1 MNYKNYVNGQWQDAK
16 SGKIFPVENPFN
28 QEIIAHVPDSNKDD
42 IDEAVSAAKIAYTDW
57 RVMSAGERRDLMR
70 ELAIKSR
77 ENAEVLAKTISM
89 EMGKPFS
96 EALDE
101 IDTISDFLEYYGELA
116 RDEIGRIVAPV
127 EKNTMSL
134 VRYESVGVI
143 GCIIP
148 WNYPLALMGWKLAPA
163 LAAGNTV
170 VMKPSEVT
178 PLSILHWC
186 KVIDSILPPGVINV
200 VTGYGQSAG
209 EPIVMNPDVPV
220 ITFTGSVATG
230 KKIANLAAKN
240 LKKVSLELGG
250 KDPMIICDDAD
261 IEIAAQGASWGGFVN
276 AGQVCTSIERVYVF
290 ESVIDQFTEAI
301 IEEAKKIVLGDP
313 MAADT
318 DIGPMASKLQQ
329 EKAIQK
335 VEQAVKDG
343 ARLLTGGNVPK
354 EFGKGYFY
362 QPTVLDKIKPGMD
375 IVTEEA
381 FSPVLP
387 IQKVASMQEAIHQSN
402 NSIYGLGCSIFTND
416 IDRALTAADDIKSGT
431 VCINSP
437 LMENIAAPFGGMK
450 QSGIGREHGKEA
462 LDEFR
467 EATHIFID
475 YKQESKDWWFV
486 KKDEQQS
493 KS

>member
-1 MNYKNYVNGQWQDAK
+1 MDYKNYINGKWVEAK
-16 SGKIFPVENPFN
+16 SGKTFPVENPFN
-28 QEIIAHVPDSNKDD
+28 QEIISHVPDSDNHDVN
-42 IDEAVSAAKIAYTDW
+42 EAVSAANTAYSDW
-57 RVMSAGERRDLMR
+57 HKMSASERRDLMK
-70 ELAIKSR
+70 ELANKSR
-77 ENAEVLAKTISM
+77 ENANELAKTISM
-89 EMGKPFS
+89 EMGKPFP

-101 IDTISDFLEYYGELA
+101 IDTVADFLEYYGELA
-116 RDEIGRIVAPV
+116 RDEVGRIVAPV
-127 EKNTMSL
+127 DRNTMSL
-134 VRYESVGVI
+134 VRYESIGVI

-170 VMKPSEVT
+170 VMKPSEIT

-186 KVIDSILPPGVINV
+186 NVVDSVLPSGVINV
-200 VTGYGQSAG
+200 ITGYGQSAG
-209 EPIVMNPDVPV
+209 EPIVKHPDVPV
-220 ITFTGSVATG
+220 VTFTGSVATG
-230 KKIANLAAKN
+230 KKIAKFAAEN

-290 ESVIDQFTEAI
+290 ENVMDQFTEAI
-301 IEEAKKIVLGDP
+301 IEEAKKVVLGDP
-313 MAADT
+313 MKEDT
-318 DIGPMASKLQQ
+318 HIGPMASKLQQ
-329 EKAIQK
+329 EKAIEK
-335 VEQAVKDG
+335 VNQAIKDG
-343 ARLLTGGNVPK
+343 ARLLAGGSVP
-354 EFGKGYFY
+354 ENLDRGYFY
-362 QPTVLDKIKPGMD
+362 QPTVLDNIEPNME
-375 IVTEEA
+375 IITEEA

-387 IQKVASMQEAIHQSN
+387 IQKVSSIEEAIQWSN
-402 NSIYGLGCSIFTND
+402 DSVYGLGCSIFTND

-467 EATHIFID
+467 EAKHIFID
-475 YKQESKDWWFV
+475 YKQESKDWWF
-486 KKDEQQS
+486 
-493 KS
+493 

>member
-1 MNYKNYVNGQWQDAK
+1 MDYKNYINGKWVEAK
-16 SGKIFPVENPFN
+16 SGKTFPVENPFN
-28 QEIIAHVPDSNKDD
+28 QEIISHVPDSDNHDVN
-42 IDEAVSAAKIAYTDW
+42 EAVSAANTAYSDW
-57 RVMSAGERRDLMR
+57 HKMSASERRDLMK
-70 ELAIKSR
+70 ELANKSR
-77 ENAEVLAKTISM
+77 ENANELAKTISM
-89 EMGKPFS
+89 EMGMPFP

-101 IDTISDFLEYYGELA
+101 IDTVADFLEYYGELA
-116 RDEIGRIVAPV
+116 RDEVGRIVAPV
-127 EKNTMSL
+127 DRNTMSL
-134 VRYESVGVI
+134 VRYESIGVI

-170 VMKPSEVT
+170 VMKPSEIT

-186 KVIDSILPPGVINV
+186 NVVDSILPDGVINV
-200 VTGYGQSAG
+200 ITGFGQSAG
-209 EPIVMNPDVPV
+209 EPIVKHPDVPV
-220 ITFTGSVATG
+220 VTFTGSVATG
-230 KKIANLAAKN
+230 KKIAKFAAEN

-290 ESVIDQFTEAI
+290 ENVMDQFTEAI
-301 IEEAKKIVLGDP
+301 IEEAKKVVLGDP
-313 MAADT
+313 MKEDT
-318 DIGPMASKLQQ
+318 HIGPMASKLQQ
-329 EKAIQK
+329 EKAIEK
-335 VEQAVKDG
+335 VNQAIKDG
-343 ARLLTGGNVPK
+343 ARLLAGGSVP
-354 EFGKGYFY
+354 ENLDRGYFY
-362 QPTVLDKIKPGMD
+362 QPTVLDNIEPNME
-375 IVTEEA
+375 IITEEA

-387 IQKVASMQEAIHQSN
+387 IQKVSSIEEAIQCSN
-402 NSIYGLGCSIFTND
+402 DSVYGLGCSIFTND

-467 EATHIFID
+467 EAKHIFID
-475 YKQESKDWWFV
+475 YKQESKDWWF
-486 KKDEQQS
+486 
-493 KS
+493 

>member
-1 MNYKNYVNGQWQDAK
+1 MNYKNYINGQWVDAK
-16 SGKIFPVENPFN
+16 SGKNFPVENPFN
-28 QEIIAHVPDSNKDD
+28 QEIIAHVPDSDKND
-42 IDEAVSAAKIAYTDW
+42 IDKAVSAAKTAYKDW
-57 RVMSAGERRDLMR
+57 HIMSAGDRRDLMR
-70 ELAIKSR
+70 ELATKSR
-77 ENAEVLAKTISM
+77 ENSKELAKTISM
-89 EMGKPFS
+89 EMGKPLP

-101 IDTISDFLEYYGELA
+101 IETIADFLEYYGELA
-116 RDEIGRIVAPV
+116 RDAVGRIVAPV
-127 EKNTMSL
+127 ERKTMSL
-134 VRYESVGVI
+134 VRYESVGVV

-170 VMKPSEVT
+170 VMKPSEIT
-178 PLSILHWC
+178 PLSILDWC
-186 KVIDSILPPGVINV
+186 RVIDSVLPPGVINV

-209 EPIVMNPDVPV
+209 EPIVMHPDVPV
-220 ITFTGSVATG
+220 VTFTGSVATG
-230 KKIANLAAKN
+230 KKIASLAADN

-301 IEEAKKIVLGDP
+301 IEEAKKVVLGDP
-313 MAADT
+313 MDPNT
-318 DIGPMASKLQQ
+318 DIGPMASKTQQ

-335 VEQAVKDG
+335 VEQAVSDG
-343 ARLLTGGNVPK
+343 ARLLAGGNVPK
-354 EFGKGYFY
+354 DFENGYFY
-362 QPTVLDKIKPGMD
+362 QPTVLDKIKPNME
-375 IVTEEA
+375 IVTEET

-387 IQKVASMQEAIHQSN
+387 IQRVSSIEEAIQQSN
-402 NSIYGLGCSIFTND
+402 DSIYGLGCSIFTND
-416 IDRALTAADDIKSGT
+416 IERALTAADDIKSGT

-467 EATHIFID
+467 EAKHIFID

-486 KKDEQQS
+486 KKDDQ
-493 KS
+493 

>member
-1 MNYKNYVNGQWQDAK
+1 MDYKNYINGKWVEAK
-16 SGKIFPVENPFN
+16 SGKTFPVENPFN
-28 QEIIAHVPDSNKDD
+28 QEIISHVPDSDNHDVN
-42 IDEAVSAAKIAYTDW
+42 EAVSAANTAYSDW
-57 RVMSAGERRDLMR
+57 HKMSASERRDLMK
-70 ELAIKSR
+70 ELANKSR
-77 ENAEVLAKTISM
+77 ENANELAKTISM
-89 EMGKPFS
+89 EMGKPFP

-101 IDTISDFLEYYGELA
+101 IDTVADFLEYYGELA
-116 RDEIGRIVAPV
+116 RDEVGRIVAPV
-127 EKNTMSL
+127 DRNTMSL
-134 VRYESVGVI
+134 VRYESIGVI

-170 VMKPSEVT
+170 VMKPSEIT

-186 KVIDSILPPGVINV
+186 NVVDSVLPDGVINV
-200 VTGYGQSAG
+200 ITGFGQSAG
-209 EPIVMNPDVPV
+209 EPIVKHPDVPV
-220 ITFTGSVATG
+220 VTFTGSVATG
-230 KKIANLAAKN
+230 KKIAKFAAEN

-290 ESVIDQFTEAI
+290 ENVMDQFTEAI
-301 IEEAKKIVLGDP
+301 IEEAKKVVLGDP
-313 MAADT
+313 MKEDT
-318 DIGPMASKLQQ
+318 HIGPMASKLQQ
-329 EKAIQK
+329 KKAIEK
-335 VEQAVKDG
+335 VNQAIKDG
-343 ARLLTGGNVPK
+343 ARLLAGGSVP
-354 EFGKGYFY
+354 ENLDRGYFY
-362 QPTVLDKIKPGMD
+362 QPTVLDNIEPNME
-375 IVTEEA
+375 IITEEA

-387 IQKVASMQEAIHQSN
+387 IQKVSSIEEAIQWSN
-402 NSIYGLGCSIFTND
+402 DSVYGLGCSIFTND

-467 EATHIFID
+467 EAKHIFID
-475 YKQESKDWWFV
+475 YKQESKDWWF
-486 KKDEQQS
+486 
-493 KS
+493 

>member
-1 MNYKNYVNGQWQDAK
+1 MNYKNYINGKWVEAK
-16 SGKIFPVENPFN
+16 SGKTFPVENPYN
-28 QEIIAHVPDSNKDD
+28 QQIISHVPDSDNHDVN
-42 IDEAVSAAKIAYTDW
+42 EAVSAANTAYNDW
-57 RVMSAGERRDLMR
+57 HKMSASERRDLMK
-70 ELAIKSR
+70 ELANKSR
-77 ENAEVLAKTISM
+77 ENANELAKTISM
-89 EMGKPFS
+89 EMGKPFP

-101 IDTISDFLEYYGELA
+101 IDTVADFLEYYGELA
-116 RDEIGRIVAPV
+116 RDEVGRIVAPV
-127 EKNTMSL
+127 DRNTMSL
-134 VRYESVGVI
+134 VRYESIGVI

-170 VMKPSEVT
+170 VMKPSEIT

-186 KVIDSILPPGVINV
+186 NVVESVLPSGVINV
-200 VTGYGQSAG
+200 ITGFGQSAG
-209 EPIVMNPDVPV
+209 EPIVKHPDVPV
-220 ITFTGSVATG
+220 VTFTGSVATG
-230 KKIANLAAKN
+230 KKIAKFAAEN

-290 ESVIDQFTEAI
+290 ENVIDQFTEAI
-301 IEEAKKIVLGDP
+301 IEEAKKVVLGDP
-313 MAADT
+313 MKEDT
-318 DIGPMASKLQQ
+318 HIGPMASKLQQ
-329 EKAIQK
+329 EKAIEK
-335 VEQAVKDG
+335 VNQAIKDG
-343 ARLLTGGNVPK
+343 ARLLAGGSAPENLD
-354 EFGKGYFY
+354 KGYFY
-362 QPTVLDKIKPGMD
+362 QPTVLDNIEPNME
-375 IVTEEA
+375 IITEEA

-387 IQKVASMQEAIHQSN
+387 IQKVSSIEEAIQWSN
-402 NSIYGLGCSIFTND
+402 DSVYGLGCSIFTND

-467 EATHIFID
+467 EAKHIFID
-475 YKQESKDWWFV
+475 YKQESKDWWF
-486 KKDEQQS
+486 
-493 KS
+493 

>member
-1 MNYKNYVNGQWQDAK
+1 MNYKNYINGQWVDAK
-16 SGKIFPVENPFN
+16 SGKNFPVENPFN
-28 QEIIAHVPDSNKDD
+28 QEIIAYVPDSDKND
-42 IDEAVSAAKIAYTDW
+42 IDKAVSAAKTAYKDW
-57 RVMSAGERRDLMR
+57 HIMSAGDRRDLMR
-70 ELAIKSR
+70 ELATKSR
-77 ENAEVLAKTISM
+77 ESSKELAKTISM
-89 EMGKPFS
+89 EMGKPLP

-101 IDTISDFLEYYGELA
+101 IDTIADFLEYYGELS

-127 EKNTMSL
+127 ETKTMSL
-134 VRYESVGVI
+134 VRYESVGVV

-170 VMKPSEVT
+170 VMKPSEIT

-186 KVIDSILPPGVINV
+186 RIIDSVLPPGVINV

-209 EPIVMNPDVPV
+209 EPIVRHPDVPV
-220 ITFTGSVATG
+220 VTFTGSVATG
-230 KKIANLAAKN
+230 KKIASLAADN

-301 IEEAKKIVLGDP
+301 IEEAKKVVLGNPMDP
-313 MAADT
+313 NT
-318 DIGPMASKLQQ
+318 DIGPMASKAQQ

-335 VEQAVKDG
+335 VEQAVSDG
-343 ARLLTGGNVPK
+343 ARLLAGGNVPK
-354 EFGKGYFY
+354 DFENGYFY
-362 QPTVLDKIKPGMD
+362 QPTVLDKIKPNME
-375 IVTEEA
+375 IVTEET

-387 IQKVASMQEAIHQSN
+387 IQKVSSIEEAIQQSN
-402 NSIYGLGCSIFTND
+402 DSIYGLGCSIFTND

-467 EATHIFID
+467 EAKHIFID

-486 KKDEQQS
+486 KKDD
-493 KS
+493 

>member
-1 MNYKNYVNGQWQDAK
+1 MDYKNYINGKWVEAK
-16 SGKIFPVENPFN
+16 SGKTFPVENPYN
-28 QEIIAHVPDSNKDD
+28 QQIISHVPDSDNHDVN
-42 IDEAVSAAKIAYTDW
+42 EAVSAANTAYSDW
-57 RVMSAGERRDLMR
+57 HKMSASERRDLMK
-70 ELAIKSR
+70 ELANKSR
-77 ENAEVLAKTISM
+77 ENANELAKTISM
-89 EMGKPFS
+89 EMGKPFP

-101 IDTISDFLEYYGELA
+101 NDTVADFLDYYGELA
-116 RDEIGRIVAPV
+116 RDEVGRIVAPV
-127 EKNTMSL
+127 DRNTMSL
-134 VRYESVGVI
+134 VRYESIGVI

-170 VMKPSEVT
+170 VMKPSEIT

-186 KVIDSILPPGVINV
+186 NVVESVLPDGVINV
-200 VTGYGQSAG
+200 ITGFGQSAG
-209 EPIVMNPDVPV
+209 EPIVKHPDVPV
-220 ITFTGSVATG
+220 VTFTGSVATG
-230 KKIANLAAKN
+230 KKIAKFAAEN

-290 ESVIDQFTEAI
+290 ENVMDQFTEAI
-301 IEEAKKIVLGDP
+301 IEEAKKVVLGDP
-313 MAADT
+313 MKEDT
-318 DIGPMASKLQQ
+318 HIGPMASKLQQ
-329 EKAIQK
+329 EKAIEK
-335 VEQAVKDG
+335 VNQAIKDG
-343 ARLLTGGNVPK
+343 ARLLAGGSVP
-354 EFGKGYFY
+354 ENLDRGYFY
-362 QPTVLDKIKPGMD
+362 QPTVLDNIEPNME
-375 IVTEEA
+375 IITEEA

-387 IQKVASMQEAIHQSN
+387 IQKVSSIEEAIQWSN
-402 NSIYGLGCSIFTND
+402 DSVYGLGCSIFTND

-467 EATHIFID
+467 EAKHIFID
-475 YKQESKDWWFV
+475 YKQESKDWWF
-486 KKDEQQS
+486 
-493 KS
+493 

>member
-1 MNYKNYVNGQWQDAK
+1 MNYKNYINGQWVDAK
-16 SGKIFPVENPFN
+16 SGKNFPVENPFN
-28 QEIIAHVPDSNKDD
+28 QEIITHVPDSDKND
-42 IDEAVSAAKIAYTDW
+42 IDKAVSAAKTAYKDW
-57 RVMSAGERRDLMR
+57 HIMSAGDRRDLMR
-70 ELAIKSR
+70 ELATKSR
-77 ENAEVLAKTISM
+77 ESSKELAKTISM
-89 EMGKPFS
+89 EMGKPLP

-101 IDTISDFLEYYGELA
+101 IDTIADFLEYYGELS
-116 RDEIGRIVAPV
+116 RDEVGRIVAPV
-127 EKNTMSL
+127 EMKTMSL
-134 VRYESVGVI
+134 VRYESVGVV

-170 VMKPSEVT
+170 VMKPSEIT

-186 KVIDSILPPGVINV
+186 RIIDSVLPPGVINV

-209 EPIVMNPDVPV
+209 EPIVRHPDVPV
-220 ITFTGSVATG
+220 VTFTGSVVTG
-230 KKIANLAAKN
+230 KKIASLAADN

-301 IEEAKKIVLGDP
+301 IEEAKKVVLGNPMDP
-313 MAADT
+313 NT
-318 DIGPMASKLQQ
+318 DIGPMASKAQQ

-335 VEQAVKDG
+335 VEQAVSDG
-343 ARLLTGGNVPK
+343 ARLLAGGNVPK
-354 EFGKGYFY
+354 DFENGYFY
-362 QPTVLDKIKPGMD
+362 QPTVLDKIKPNME
-375 IVTEEA
+375 IVTEET

-387 IQKVASMQEAIHQSN
+387 IQKVSSIEEAIQQSN
-402 NSIYGLGCSIFTND
+402 DSIYGLGCSIFTND

-467 EATHIFID
+467 EAKHIFID

-486 KKDEQQS
+486 KKDD
-493 KS
+493 

>member
-1 MNYKNYVNGQWQDAK
+1 MNYKNYINGQWVDAK
-16 SGKIFPVENPFN
+16 SGKNFPVENPFN
-28 QEIIAHVPDSNKDD
+28 QEIIAHVPDSDKND
-42 IDEAVSAAKIAYTDW
+42 IDKAVSAAKTAYKDW
-57 RVMSAGERRDLMR
+57 HIMSAGDRRDLMR
-70 ELAIKSR
+70 EVATKSR
-77 ENAEVLAKTISM
+77 ENSKELAKTISM
-89 EMGKPFS
+89 EMGKPLP

-101 IDTISDFLEYYGELA
+101 IDTIADFLEYYGELA
-116 RDEIGRIVAPV
+116 RDAVGRIVAPV
-127 EKNTMSL
+127 ERKTMSL
-134 VRYESVGVI
+134 VRYESVGVV

-170 VMKPSEVT
+170 VMKPSEIT

-186 KVIDSILPPGVINV
+186 SIIDSVLPPGVINV

-209 EPIVMNPDVPV
+209 EPIVMHPDVPV
-220 ITFTGSVATG
+220 VTFTGSVATG
-230 KKIANLAAKN
+230 KKIASLAADN

-301 IEEAKKIVLGDP
+301 IEEAKKVVLGNPMDP
-313 MAADT
+313 NT
-318 DIGPMASKLQQ
+318 DIGPMASKAQQ

-335 VEQAVKDG
+335 VEQAVSDG
-343 ARLLTGGNVPK
+343 ARLLAGGNVPK
-354 EFGKGYFY
+354 DFENGYFY
-362 QPTVLDKIKPGMD
+362 QPTVLDKIKPNME
-375 IVTEEA
+375 IVTEET

-387 IQKVASMQEAIHQSN
+387 IQRVSSIEEAIQQSN
-402 NSIYGLGCSIFTND
+402 DSIYGLGCSIFTND
-416 IDRALTAADDIKSGT
+416 IERALTAADDIKSGT

-467 EATHIFID
+467 EAKHIFID

-486 KKDEQQS
+486 KKDDQ
-493 KS
+493 

>member
-1 MNYKNYVNGQWQDAK
+1 MDYKNYINGKWVEAK
-16 SGKIFPVENPFN
+16 SGKTFPVENPFN
-28 QEIIAHVPDSNKDD
+28 QEIISHVPDSDNHDVN
-42 IDEAVSAAKIAYTDW
+42 EAVSAANTAYSDW
-57 RVMSAGERRDLMR
+57 HKMSASERRDLMK
-70 ELAIKSR
+70 ELANKSR
-77 ENAEVLAKTISM
+77 ENANELAKTISM
-89 EMGKPFS
+89 EMGKPFP

-101 IDTISDFLEYYGELA
+101 IDTVADFLEYYGELA
-116 RDEIGRIVAPV
+116 RDEVGRIVAPV
-127 EKNTMSL
+127 ERNTMSL
-134 VRYESVGVI
+134 VRYESIGVI

-170 VMKPSEVT
+170 VMKPSEIT

-186 KVIDSILPPGVINV
+186 NVVDSVLPDGVINV
-200 VTGYGQSAG
+200 ITGFGQSAG
-209 EPIVMNPDVPV
+209 EPIVKHPDVPV
-220 ITFTGSVATG
+220 VTFTGSVATG
-230 KKIANLAAKN
+230 KKIAKFAAEN

-290 ESVIDQFTEAI
+290 ENVMDQFTEAI
-301 IEEAKKIVLGDP
+301 IEEAKKVVLGDP
-313 MAADT
+313 MKEDT
-318 DIGPMASKLQQ
+318 HIGPMASKLQQ
-329 EKAIQK
+329 KKAIEK
-335 VEQAVKDG
+335 VNQAIKDG
-343 ARLLTGGNVPK
+343 ARLLAGGSVP
-354 EFGKGYFY
+354 ENLDRGYFY
-362 QPTVLDKIKPGMD
+362 QPTVLDNIEPNME
-375 IVTEEA
+375 IITEEA

-387 IQKVASMQEAIHQSN
+387 IQKVSSIEEAIQCSN
-402 NSIYGLGCSIFTND
+402 DSVYGLGCSIFTND

-467 EATHIFID
+467 EAKHIFID
-475 YKQESKDWWFV
+475 YKQESKDWWF
-486 KKDEQQS
+486 
-493 KS
+493 

>member
-1 MNYKNYVNGQWQDAK
+1 MNYKNYINGQWVDAK
-16 SGKIFPVENPFN
+16 SGKNFPVENPFN
-28 QEIIAHVPDSNKDD
+28 QEIITRVPDSDKND
-42 IDEAVSAAKIAYTDW
+42 IDKAVSAAKKAYKDW
-57 RVMSAGERRDLMR
+57 HIMSAGDRRDLMR
-70 ELAIKSR
+70 ELATKSR
-77 ENAEVLAKTISM
+77 ENSKELAKTISM
-89 EMGKPFS
+89 EMGKPLP

-101 IDTISDFLEYYGELA
+101 IDTIADFLEYYGELS
-116 RDEIGRIVAPV
+116 RDEVGRIVAPV
-127 EKNTMSL
+127 ETKTMSL
-134 VRYESVGVI
+134 VRYESVGVV

-170 VMKPSEVT
+170 VMKPSEIT

-186 KVIDSILPPGVINV
+186 RIIDSVLPPGVINV

-209 EPIVMNPDVPV
+209 EPIVRHPDVPV
-220 ITFTGSVATG
+220 VTFTGSVVTG
-230 KKIANLAAKN
+230 KKIASLAADN

-301 IEEAKKIVLGDP
+301 IEEAKKVVLGNPMDP
-313 MAADT
+313 NT
-318 DIGPMASKLQQ
+318 DIGPMASKAQQ

-335 VEQAVKDG
+335 VEQAVSDG
-343 ARLLTGGNVPK
+343 ARLLAGGNVPK
-354 EFGKGYFY
+354 DFENGYFY
-362 QPTVLDKIKPGMD
+362 QPTVLDKIKPNME
-375 IVTEEA
+375 IVTEET

-387 IQKVASMQEAIHQSN
+387 IQKVSSIEEAIQQSN
-402 NSIYGLGCSIFTND
+402 DSIYGLGCSIFTND

-467 EATHIFID
+467 EAKHIFID

-486 KKDEQQS
+486 KKDD
-493 KS
+493 

>member
-1 MNYKNYVNGQWQDAK
+1 MNYKNYINGVWQNAK
-16 SGKIFPVENPFN
+16 SGKTFSVENPFN
-28 QEIIAHVPDSNKDD
+28 QEIISDVPDSNRDD
-42 IDEAVSAAKIAYTDW
+42 IDMAVSSAKNAYEDW
-57 RVMSAGERRDLMR
+57 RIMSAGDRRDLMK
-70 ELAIKSR
+70 EVANKSR
-77 ENAEVLAKTISM
+77 ENAKDLAKTISM
-89 EMGKPFS
+89 EMGKPFA

-101 IDTISDFLEYYGELA
+101 IDTVADFLEYYGELA
-116 RDEIGRIVAPV
+116 RDEVGRIVAPV
-127 EKNTMSL
+127 DAKTMSL
-134 VRYESVGVI
+134 VRYESTGVI

-163 LAAGNTV
+163 IAAGNTV
-170 VMKPSEVT
+170 VIKPSEIT
-178 PLSILHWC
+178 PLSVLHWC
-186 KVIDSILPPGVINV
+186 SVIDSILPHGVINV

-209 EPIVMNPDVPV
+209 EPLVTHPDVPV

-230 KKIANLAAKN
+230 KKIARLAADN

-290 ESVIDQFTEAI
+290 DSIVDQFTEAI
-301 IEEAKKIVLGDP
+301 IEEAKKVVLGDP
-313 MAADT
+313 FSDDT

-335 VEQAVKDG
+335 VNQAVKDG
-343 ARLLTGGNVPK
+343 ARLLTGGDIPK
-354 EFGKGYFY
+354 GFEKGYFY
-362 QPTVLDKIKPGMD
+362 QPTVLDNIKPDME

-387 IQKVASMQEAIHQSN
+387 IQKVSSIEEAIKHSN
-402 NSIYGLGCSIFTND
+402 DSIYGLGCSIFTKD
-416 IDRALTAADDIKSGT
+416 IDRALTTADDIKSGT

-467 EATHIFID
+467 EAKHIFID
-475 YKQESKDWWFV
+475 YKQESKDWWF
-486 KKDEQQS
+486 
-493 KS
+493 

>member
-1 MNYKNYVNGQWQDAK
+1 MDYKNYINGKWVEAK
-16 SGKIFPVENPFN
+16 SGKTFPVENPFN
-28 QEIIAHVPDSNKDD
+28 QEIISHVPDSDNHDVN
-42 IDEAVSAAKIAYTDW
+42 EAVSAANTAYSDW
-57 RVMSAGERRDLMR
+57 HKMSASERRDLMK
-70 ELAIKSR
+70 ELANKSR
-77 ENAEVLAKTISM
+77 ENANELAKTISM
-89 EMGKPFS
+89 EMGKPFP

-101 IDTISDFLEYYGELA
+101 IDTVADFLEYYGELA
-116 RDEIGRIVAPV
+116 RDEVGRIVAPV
-127 EKNTMSL
+127 DRNTMSL
-134 VRYESVGVI
+134 VRYESIGVI

-170 VMKPSEVT
+170 VMKPSEIT

-186 KVIDSILPPGVINV
+186 NVVDSVLPDGVINV
-200 VTGYGQSAG
+200 ITGFGQSAG
-209 EPIVMNPDVPV
+209 EPIVNHPDVPV
-220 ITFTGSVATG
+220 VTFTGSVATG
-230 KKIANLAAKN
+230 KNIAKFAAEN

-290 ESVIDQFTEAI
+290 ENVMDQFTEAI
-301 IEEAKKIVLGDP
+301 IEEAKKVVLGDP
-313 MAADT
+313 MKEDT
-318 DIGPMASKLQQ
+318 HIGPMASKLQQ
-329 EKAIQK
+329 EKAIEK
-335 VEQAVKDG
+335 VNQAIKDG
-343 ARLLTGGNVPK
+343 ARLLAGGSVP
-354 EFGKGYFY
+354 ENLDRGYFY
-362 QPTVLDKIKPGMD
+362 QPTVLDNIEPNME
-375 IVTEEA
+375 IITEEA

-387 IQKVASMQEAIHQSN
+387 IQKVSSIEEAIQWSN
-402 NSIYGLGCSIFTND
+402 DSVYGLGCSIFTND

-467 EATHIFID
+467 EAKHIFID
-475 YKQESKDWWFV
+475 YKQESKDWWF
-486 KKDEQQS
+486 
-493 KS
+493 

>member
-1 MNYKNYVNGQWQDAK
+1 MNYKNYINGQWADAK
-16 SGKIFPVENPFN
+16 SGKNFPVENPFN
-28 QEIIAHVPDSNKDD
+28 QEIIAHVPDSDKND
-42 IDEAVSAAKIAYTDW
+42 IDKAVSAAKTAYKDW
-57 RVMSAGERRDLMR
+57 HIMSAGDRRDLMR
-70 ELAIKSR
+70 ELATKSR
-77 ENAEVLAKTISM
+77 ENSKELAKTISM
-89 EMGKPFS
+89 EMGKPLP

-101 IDTISDFLEYYGELA
+101 IDTIADFLEYYGELS
-116 RDEIGRIVAPV
+116 RDEVGRIVAPV
-127 EKNTMSL
+127 ETKTMSL
-134 VRYESVGVI
+134 VRYESIGVV

-170 VMKPSEVT
+170 GMKPSEIT

-186 KVIDSILPPGVINV
+186 RIIDSVLPPGVINV

-209 EPIVMNPDVPV
+209 EPIVRHPDVPV
-220 ITFTGSVATG
+220 VTFTGSVATG
-230 KKIANLAAKN
+230 KKIASLAADN

-301 IEEAKKIVLGDP
+301 IEEAKKVVLGNPMDP
-313 MAADT
+313 NT
-318 DIGPMASKLQQ
+318 DIGPMASKAQQ

-335 VEQAVKDG
+335 VEQAVSDG
-343 ARLLTGGNVPK
+343 ARLLAGGNVPK
-354 EFGKGYFY
+354 DFENGYFY
-362 QPTVLDKIKPGMD
+362 QPTVLDKIKPNME
-375 IVTEEA
+375 IVTEET

-387 IQKVASMQEAIHQSN
+387 IQKVSSIEEAIQQSN
-402 NSIYGLGCSIFTND
+402 DSIYGLGCSIFTND

-467 EATHIFID
+467 EAKHIFID

-486 KKDEQQS
+486 KKDD
-493 KS
+493 

>member
-1 MNYKNYVNGQWQDAK
+1 MNYKNYINGQWVDAK
-16 SGKIFPVENPFN
+16 SGKNFPVENPFN
-28 QEIIAHVPDSNKDD
+28 QEIIAHVPDSDKND
-42 IDEAVSAAKIAYTDW
+42 IDKAVSAAKTAYKDW
-57 RVMSAGERRDLMR
+57 HIMSAGDRRDLMR
-70 ELAIKSR
+70 ELATKSR
-77 ENAEVLAKTISM
+77 ENSKELAKTISM
-89 EMGKPFS
+89 EMGKPLP

-101 IDTISDFLEYYGELA
+101 IDTIADFLEYYGELA
-116 RDEIGRIVAPV
+116 RDGVGRIVAPV
-127 EKNTMSL
+127 ERKTMSL
-134 VRYESVGVI
+134 VRYESVGVV

-170 VMKPSEVT
+170 VMKPSEIT

-186 KVIDSILPPGVINV
+186 RIIDSVLPPGVINV
-200 VTGYGQSAG
+200 VTGYGKSTG
-209 EPIVMNPDVPV
+209 EPIVMHPDVPV
-220 ITFTGSVATG
+220 VTFTGSVATG
-230 KKIANLAAKN
+230 KKIASLAADN

-301 IEEAKKIVLGDP
+301 IEEAKKVVLGNPMDP
-313 MAADT
+313 NT
-318 DIGPMASKLQQ
+318 DIGPMASKAQQ

-335 VEQAVKDG
+335 VEQAVSDG
-343 ARLLTGGNVPK
+343 ARLLAGGNIPK
-354 EFGKGYFY
+354 DFENGYFY
-362 QPTVLDKIKPGMD
+362 QPTVLDKIKPNME
-375 IVTEEA
+375 IVTEET

-387 IQKVASMQEAIHQSN
+387 IQRVSSIEEAIQQSN
-402 NSIYGLGCSIFTND
+402 DSIYGLGCSIFTND
-416 IDRALTAADDIKSGT
+416 IERALTAADDIKSGT

-467 EATHIFID
+467 EAKHIFID

-486 KKDEQQS
+486 KKDD
-493 KS
+493 

>member
-1 MNYKNYVNGQWQDAK
+1 MNYKNYINGQWVDAK
-16 SGKIFPVENPFN
+16 SGKNFPVENPFN
-28 QEIIAHVPDSNKDD
+28 QEIIAHVPDSDKND
-42 IDEAVSAAKIAYTDW
+42 IDKAVSAAKTAYKDW
-57 RVMSAGERRDLMR
+57 HIMSAGDRRDLMR
-70 ELAIKSR
+70 ELATKSR
-77 ENAEVLAKTISM
+77 ENSKELAKTISM
-89 EMGKPFS
+89 EMGKPLP

-101 IDTISDFLEYYGELA
+101 IDTIADFLEYYGELS
-116 RDEIGRIVAPV
+116 RDEVGRIVAPV
-127 EKNTMSL
+127 ETKTMSL
-134 VRYESVGVI
+134 VRYESVGVV

-170 VMKPSEVT
+170 VMKPSEIT

-186 KVIDSILPPGVINV
+186 RIIDSVLPPGVINV

-209 EPIVMNPDVPV
+209 EPIVRHPDVPV
-220 ITFTGSVATG
+220 VTFTGSVVTG
-230 KKIANLAAKN
+230 KKIASLAADN

-276 AGQVCTSIERVYVF
+276 AGQVCTGIERVYVF

-301 IEEAKKIVLGDP
+301 IEEAKKVVLGNPMDP
-313 MAADT
+313 NT
-318 DIGPMASKLQQ
+318 DIGPMASKAQQ

-335 VEQAVKDG
+335 VEQAVSDG
-343 ARLLTGGNVPK
+343 ARLLAGGNVPK
-354 EFGKGYFY
+354 DFENGYFY
-362 QPTVLDKIKPGMD
+362 QPTVLDKIKPNME
-375 IVTEEA
+375 IVTEET

-387 IQKVASMQEAIHQSN
+387 IQKVSSIEEAIQQSN
-402 NSIYGLGCSIFTND
+402 DSIYGLGCSIFTND

-467 EATHIFID
+467 EAKHIFID

-486 KKDEQQS
+486 KKDD
-493 KS
+493 

>member
-1 MNYKNYVNGQWQDAK
+1 MNYKNYINGQWVDAK

-28 QEIIAHVPDSNKDD
+28 QEIIAHVPDSDIND
-42 IDEAVSAAKIAYTDW
+42 IDKAVAAAKTAYKDW
-57 RVMSAGERRDLMR
+57 HIMSAGDRRDLMR
-70 ELAIKSR
+70 EVATKSR
-77 ENAEVLAKTISM
+77 ENSKELAKTISM
-89 EMGKPFS
+89 EMGKPLP

-101 IDTISDFLEYYGELA
+101 IETIADFLEYYGELA
-116 RDEIGRIVAPV
+116 RDGVGRIVAPV
-127 EKNTMSL
+127 ERKTMSL
-134 VRYESVGVI
+134 VRYESVGVV

-170 VMKPSEVT
+170 VMKPSEIT

-186 KVIDSILPPGVINV
+186 RVIDSVLPPGVINV

-209 EPIVMNPDVPV
+209 EPIVMHPDVPV
-220 ITFTGSVATG
+220 VTFTGSVATG
-230 KKIANLAAKN
+230 KKIASLAADN

-301 IEEAKKIVLGDP
+301 IEEAKKVVLGNPMDP
-313 MAADT
+313 NT
-318 DIGPMASKLQQ
+318 DIGPMASKAQQ

-335 VEQAVKDG
+335 VEQAVSDG
-343 ARLLTGGNVPK
+343 ARLLAGGNVPK
-354 EFGKGYFY
+354 DFENGYFY
-362 QPTVLDKIKPGMD
+362 QPTVLDKIKPNME
-375 IVTEEA
+375 IVTEET

-387 IQKVASMQEAIHQSN
+387 IQRVSSIEEAIQQSN
-402 NSIYGLGCSIFTND
+402 DSIYGLGCSIFTND
-416 IDRALTAADDIKSGT
+416 IERALTAADDIKSGT

-467 EATHIFID
+467 EAKHIFID

-486 KKDEQQS
+486 KKDDQ
-493 KS
+493 

>member
-1 MNYKNYVNGQWQDAK
+1 MDYKNYINGKWVEAK
-16 SGKIFPVENPFN
+16 SGKTFPVENPFN
-28 QEIIAHVPDSNKDD
+28 QQIISHVPDSDNHDVN
-42 IDEAVSAAKIAYTDW
+42 EAVFAANTAYNDW
-57 RVMSAGERRDLMR
+57 HKMSASERRDLMK
-70 ELAIKSR
+70 ELANKSR
-77 ENAEVLAKTISM
+77 ENANELAKTISM
-89 EMGKPFS
+89 EMGKPFP

-101 IDTISDFLEYYGELA
+101 IDTVADFLEYYGELA
-116 RDEIGRIVAPV
+116 RDEVGRIVAPV
-127 EKNTMSL
+127 DRNTMSL
-134 VRYESVGVI
+134 VRYESIGVI

-170 VMKPSEVT
+170 VMKPSEIT

-186 KVIDSILPPGVINV
+186 NVVDSVLPDGVINV
-200 VTGYGQSAG
+200 ITGFGQSAG
-209 EPIVMNPDVPV
+209 EPIVNHPDVPV
-220 ITFTGSVATG
+220 VTFTGSVATG
-230 KKIANLAAKN
+230 KKIAKFAAEN

-290 ESVIDQFTEAI
+290 ENVMDQFTEAI
-301 IEEAKKIVLGDP
+301 IEEAKKVVLGDP
-313 MAADT
+313 MKEDT
-318 DIGPMASKLQQ
+318 HIGPMASKLQQ
-329 EKAIQK
+329 EKAIEK
-335 VEQAVKDG
+335 VNQAIKDG
-343 ARLLTGGNVPK
+343 ARLLAGGSVP
-354 EFGKGYFY
+354 ENLDRGYFY
-362 QPTVLDKIKPGMD
+362 QPTVLDNIEPNME
-375 IVTEEA
+375 IITEEA

-387 IQKVASMQEAIHQSN
+387 IQKVSSIEEAIQWSN
-402 NSIYGLGCSIFTND
+402 DSVYGLGCSIFTND

-467 EATHIFID
+467 EAKHIFID
-475 YKQESKDWWFV
+475 YKQESKDWWF
-486 KKDEQQS
+486 
-493 KS
+493 

>member
-1 MNYKNYVNGQWQDAK
+1 MNYKNYINGQWVDAK
-16 SGKIFPVENPFN
+16 SGKNFPVENPFN
-28 QEIIAHVPDSNKDD
+28 QEIIAHVPDSDKND
-42 IDEAVSAAKIAYTDW
+42 IDKAVSAAKTAYNDW
-57 RVMSAGERRDLMR
+57 HIMSAGDRRDLMR
-70 ELAIKSR
+70 ELATKSK
-77 ENAEVLAKTISM
+77 ENSKELAKTISM
-89 EMGKPFS
+89 EMGKPLL

-101 IDTISDFLEYYGELA
+101 IDTIADFLEYYGELA
-116 RDEIGRIVAPV
+116 RDEVGRIVAPV
-127 EKNTMSL
+127 EMKTMSL
-134 VRYESVGVI
+134 VRYESVGVV

-170 VMKPSEVT
+170 VMKPSEIT

-186 KVIDSILPPGVINV
+186 RVIDSILPPGVINV
-200 VTGYGQSAG
+200 VAGYGQSAG
-209 EPIVMNPDVPV
+209 EPIVRHPDVPV
-220 ITFTGSVATG
+220 VTFTGSVATG
-230 KKIANLAAKN
+230 KKIASLAADN

-301 IEEAKKIVLGDP
+301 IEEAKKVVLGNPMDP
-313 MAADT
+313 NT
-318 DIGPMASKLQQ
+318 DIGPMASKAQQ

-335 VEQAVKDG
+335 VDQAVSDG
-343 ARLLTGGNVPK
+343 ARLLAGGNVPK
-354 EFGKGYFY
+354 NFENGYFY
-362 QPTVLDKIKPGMD
+362 RPTVLDNIKPNME
-375 IVTEEA
+375 IVTKET

-387 IQKVASMQEAIHQSN
+387 IQKVSSIEEAIKWSN
-402 NSIYGLGCSIFTND
+402 DSIYGLGCSIFTND

-467 EATHIFID
+467 EAKHIFID

-486 KKDEQQS
+486 KKDD
-493 KS
+493 

>member
-1 MNYKNYVNGQWQDAK
+1 M
-16 SGKIFPVENPFN
+16 
-28 QEIIAHVPDSNKDD
+28 
-42 IDEAVSAAKIAYTDW
+42 
-57 RVMSAGERRDLMR
+57 M
-70 ELAIKSR
+70 
-77 ENAEVLAKTISM
+77 
-89 EMGKPFS
+89 
-96 EALDE
+96 E

-250 KDPMIICDDAD
+250 KDPMIVLKDAD
-261 IEIAAQGASWGGFVN
+261 INRAVECAAFGGLSN
-276 AGQVCTSIERVYVF
+276 AGQTCISTEEIFVESQICDKFIDAMSQKIKSI
-290 ESVIDQFTEAI
+290 SSGNSKSDD
-301 IEEAKKIVLGDP
+301 L
-313 MAADT
+313 
-318 DIGPMASKLQQ
+318 GPMIVPETM
-329 EKAIQK
+329 EKVKQHIDETKQICLIVEGGAID
-335 VEQAVKDG
+335 KDKYV
-343 ARLLTGGNVPK
+343 APTLIVDPPK
-354 EFGKGYFY
+354 DLR
-362 QPTVLDKIKPGMD
+362 V
-375 IVTEEA
+375 V
-381 FSPVLP
+381 S
-387 IQKVASMQEAIHQSN
+387 HR
-402 NSIYGLGCSIFTND
+402 FT
-416 IDRALTAADDIKSGT
+416 A
-431 VCINSP
+431 
-437 LMENIAAPFGGMK
+437 
-450 QSGIGREHGKEA
+450 
-462 LDEFR
+462 
-467 EATHIFID
+467 
-475 YKQESKDWWFV
+475 
-486 KKDEQQS
+486 
-493 KS
+493 

>member
-1 MNYKNYVNGQWQDAK
+1 MNYKNYINGQWADAK
-16 SGKIFPVENPFN
+16 SGKNFPVENPFN
-28 QEIIAHVPDSNKDD
+28 QEIIAYVPDSDKND
-42 IDEAVSAAKIAYTDW
+42 IDKAVSAAKTAYKDW
-57 RVMSAGERRDLMR
+57 HIMSAGDRRDLMR
-70 ELAIKSR
+70 ELATKSR
-77 ENAEVLAKTISM
+77 ENSKELAKTISM
-89 EMGKPFS
+89 EMGKPLP

-101 IDTISDFLEYYGELA
+101 IDTIADFLEYYGELS
-116 RDEIGRIVAPV
+116 RDEVGRIVAPV
-127 EKNTMSL
+127 EMKTMSL
-134 VRYESVGVI
+134 VRYESVGVV

-170 VMKPSEVT
+170 VMKPSEIT

-186 KVIDSILPPGVINV
+186 RIIDSVLPPGVINV

-209 EPIVMNPDVPV
+209 EPIVRHPDVPV
-220 ITFTGSVATG
+220 VTFTGSVATG
-230 KKIANLAAKN
+230 KKIASLAADN

-301 IEEAKKIVLGDP
+301 IEEAKKVVLGNPMDP
-313 MAADT
+313 NT
-318 DIGPMASKLQQ
+318 DIGPMASKAQQ

-335 VEQAVKDG
+335 VEQAVSDG
-343 ARLLTGGNVPK
+343 ARLLAGGNVPK
-354 EFGKGYFY
+354 DFENGYFY
-362 QPTVLDKIKPGMD
+362 QPTVLDKIKPNME
-375 IVTEEA
+375 IVTEET

-387 IQKVASMQEAIHQSN
+387 IQKVSSIEEAIQQSN
-402 NSIYGLGCSIFTND
+402 DSIYGLGCSIFTND

-467 EATHIFID
+467 EAKHIFID

-486 KKDEQQS
+486 KKDD
-493 KS
+493 

>member
-1 MNYKNYVNGQWQDAK
+1 MNYKNYINGNWHDAK
-16 SGKIFPVENPFN
+16 SGKKFPVENPFS
-28 QEIIAHVPDSNKDD
+28 QEIIAEVPDSNIDD
-42 IDEAVSAAKIAYTDW
+42 INMAVSYAKTAYLDW
-57 RVMSAGERRDLMR
+57 HLMTAGERSNLMR
-70 ELAIKSR
+70 ELANKSR
-77 ENAEVLAKTISM
+77 ENAKDLAKTISM

-101 IDTISDFLEYYGELA
+101 IDTIADFLEYYGELA
-116 RDEIGRIVAPV
+116 RDEVGRIVAPV
-127 EKNTMSL
+127 DSKTMSL
-134 VRYESVGVI
+134 VRYESTGVI

-170 VMKPSEVT
+170 VIKPSEVT
-178 PLSILHWC
+178 PLSVLHWC
-186 KVIDSILPPGVINV
+186 SLIQSILPAGVINV

-209 EPIVMNPDVPV
+209 EPLVTHLDVPV

-230 KKIANLAAKN
+230 KKIARLAADN

-290 ESVIDQFTEAI
+290 ENVIDQFTEAI
-301 IEEAKKIVLGDP
+301 IEEANKVVLGDP
-313 MAADT
+313 FAKDT
-318 DIGPMASKLQQ
+318 NIGPMVSKAQQ
-329 EKAIQK
+329 ENTIQK

-343 ARLLTGGNVPK
+343 ARLLTGGSIPK
-354 EFGKGYFY
+354 NLGNGYFY
-362 QPTVLDKIKPGMD
+362 KPTVLDNIKPNME

-381 FSPVLP
+381 FSPILP
-387 IQKVASMQEAIHQSN
+387 IQKVSSIQDAIKQSN
-402 NSIYGLGCSIFTND
+402 DSIYGLGCSIFTKD

-431 VCINSP
+431 ICINSP

-467 EATHIFID
+467 EAKHIFID
-475 YKQESKDWWFV
+475 YKQEAKDWWF
-486 KKDEQQS
+486 
-493 KS
+493 

>member
-1 MNYKNYVNGQWQDAK
+1 MDYKNYINGKWVEAK
-16 SGKIFPVENPFN
+16 SGKTFPVENPYN
-28 QEIIAHVPDSNKDD
+28 QQIISHVPDSDNHDVN
-42 IDEAVSAAKIAYTDW
+42 EAVSAANTAYNDW
-57 RVMSAGERRDLMR
+57 HKMSASERRDLMK
-70 ELAIKSR
+70 ELANKSR
-77 ENAEVLAKTISM
+77 ENANELAKTISM
-89 EMGKPFS
+89 EMGKPFP

-101 IDTISDFLEYYGELA
+101 IDTVADFLDYYGELA
-116 RDEIGRIVAPV
+116 RDEVGRIVAPV
-127 EKNTMSL
+127 DRNTMSL
-134 VRYESVGVI
+134 VRYESIGVI

-170 VMKPSEVT
+170 VMKPSEIT

-186 KVIDSILPPGVINV
+186 NVVESVLPDGVINV
-200 VTGYGQSAG
+200 ITGFGQSAG
-209 EPIVMNPDVPV
+209 EPIVKHPDVPV
-220 ITFTGSVATG
+220 VTFTGSVATG
-230 KKIANLAAKN
+230 KKIAKFAAEN

-290 ESVIDQFTEAI
+290 ENVIDQFTEAI
-301 IEEAKKIVLGDP
+301 IEEAKKVVLGDP
-313 MAADT
+313 MKEDT
-318 DIGPMASKLQQ
+318 HIGPMASKLQQ
-329 EKAIQK
+329 EKAIEK
-335 VEQAVKDG
+335 VNQAIKDG
-343 ARLLTGGNVPK
+343 ARLLAGGSAPENLD
-354 EFGKGYFY
+354 KGYFY
-362 QPTVLDKIKPGMD
+362 QPTVLDNIEPNME
-375 IVTEEA
+375 IITEEA

-387 IQKVASMQEAIHQSN
+387 IQKVSSIEEAIQLSN
-402 NSIYGLGCSIFTND
+402 DSVYGLGCSIFTND

-467 EATHIFID
+467 EAKHIFID
-475 YKQESKDWWFV
+475 YKQESKDWWF
-486 KKDEQQS
+486 
-493 KS
+493 

>member
-1 MNYKNYVNGQWQDAK
+1 MNYKNYINGQWVDAK
-16 SGKIFPVENPFN
+16 SGKNFPVENPFN
-28 QEIIAHVPDSNKDD
+28 QEIIAHVPDSDKND
-42 IDEAVSAAKIAYTDW
+42 IDKAVSAAKTAYKDW
-57 RVMSAGERRDLMR
+57 HIMSAGDRRDLMR
-70 ELAIKSR
+70 ELATKSR
-77 ENAEVLAKTISM
+77 ENSKELAKTISM
-89 EMGKPFS
+89 EMGKPLP

-101 IDTISDFLEYYGELA
+101 IDTIADFLEYYGELA

-127 EKNTMSL
+127 ETKTMSL
-134 VRYESVGVI
+134 VRYESIGVV

-170 VMKPSEVT
+170 VMKPSEIT

-186 KVIDSILPPGVINV
+186 RIIDSVLPPGVINV
-200 VTGYGQSAG
+200 VTGYGQSTG
-209 EPIVMNPDVPV
+209 EPIVMHPDVPV
-220 ITFTGSVATG
+220 VTFTGSVATG
-230 KKIANLAAKN
+230 KKIASLAADN

-301 IEEAKKIVLGDP
+301 IEEAKKVVLGNPMDP
-313 MAADT
+313 NT
-318 DIGPMASKLQQ
+318 DIGPMASKTQQ

-335 VEQAVKDG
+335 VEQAVSDG
-343 ARLLTGGNVPK
+343 ARLLAGGNVPK
-354 EFGKGYFY
+354 DFENGYFY
-362 QPTVLDKIKPGMD
+362 QPTVLDKIKPNME
-375 IVTEEA
+375 IVTEET

-387 IQKVASMQEAIHQSN
+387 IQRVSSIEEAIQQSN
-402 NSIYGLGCSIFTND
+402 DSIYGLGCSIFTND
-416 IDRALTAADDIKSGT
+416 IERALTAADDIKSGT

-467 EATHIFID
+467 EAKHIFID

-486 KKDEQQS
+486 KKDDQ
-493 KS
+493 

>member
-1 MNYKNYVNGQWQDAK
+1 MDYKNYINGKWVEAK
-16 SGKIFPVENPFN
+16 SGKTFPVENPFN
-28 QEIIAHVPDSNKDD
+28 QEIISHVPDSDNHDVN
-42 IDEAVSAAKIAYTDW
+42 EAVSAANTAYSDW
-57 RVMSAGERRDLMR
+57 HKMSASERRDLMK
-70 ELAIKSR
+70 ELANKSR
-77 ENAEVLAKTISM
+77 ENANELAKTISM
-89 EMGKPFS
+89 EMGKPFP

-101 IDTISDFLEYYGELA
+101 IDTVADFLEYYGELA
-116 RDEIGRIVAPV
+116 RDEVGRIVAPV
-127 EKNTMSL
+127 DRNTMSL
-134 VRYESVGVI
+134 VRYESIGVI

-170 VMKPSEVT
+170 VMKPSEIT

-186 KVIDSILPPGVINV
+186 NVVDSVLPTGVINV
-200 VTGYGQSAG
+200 ITGFGQSAG
-209 EPIVMNPDVPV
+209 EPIVKHPDVPV
-220 ITFTGSVATG
+220 VTFTGSVDTG
-230 KKIANLAAKN
+230 KKIAKFAAEN

-290 ESVIDQFTEAI
+290 DNIMDQFTEAI
-301 IEEAKKIVLGDP
+301 IEEAKKVVLGDP
-313 MAADT
+313 MKKDT
-318 DIGPMASKLQQ
+318 HIGPMVSRLQQ
-329 EKAIQK
+329 EKAIKK
-335 VEQAVKDG
+335 VNQAIKDG
-343 ARLLTGGNVPK
+343 ARLLTGGSVPK
-354 EFGKGYFY
+354 NYDKGYFY
-362 QPTVLDKIKPGMD
+362 EPTVLDNIKPNME

-387 IQKVASMQEAIHQSN
+387 IQKVSSIEEAIQSSN
-402 NSIYGLGCSIFTND
+402 DSVYGLGCSIFTND

-467 EATHIFID
+467 EAKHIFID
-475 YKQESKDWWFV
+475 YKQESKDWWF
-486 KKDEQQS
+486 
-493 KS
+493 

>member
-1 MNYKNYVNGQWQDAK
+1 MDYKNYINGKWVEAK
-16 SGKIFPVENPFN
+16 SGKTFPVENPFN
-28 QEIIAHVPDSNKDD
+28 QEIISHVPDSDNHDVN
-42 IDEAVSAAKIAYTDW
+42 EAVSAANTAYSDW
-57 RVMSAGERRDLMR
+57 HKMSASERRDLMK
-70 ELAIKSR
+70 ELANKSR
-77 ENAEVLAKTISM
+77 ENANELAKTISM
-89 EMGKPFS
+89 EMGKPFP

-101 IDTISDFLEYYGELA
+101 IDTVADFLEYYGELA
-116 RDEIGRIVAPV
+116 RDEVGRIVAPV
-127 EKNTMSL
+127 DRNTMSL
-134 VRYESVGVI
+134 VRYESIGVI

-170 VMKPSEVT
+170 VMKPSEIT

-186 KVIDSILPPGVINV
+186 NVVDSVLPSGVINV
-200 VTGYGQSAG
+200 ITGFGQSAG
-209 EPIVMNPDVPV
+209 EPIVKHPDVPV
-220 ITFTGSVATG
+220 VTFTGSVATG
-230 KKIANLAAKN
+230 KKIAKFAAEN

-290 ESVIDQFTEAI
+290 ENVMDQFTEAI
-301 IEEAKKIVLGDP
+301 IEEAKKVVLGDP
-313 MAADT
+313 MKEDT
-318 DIGPMASKLQQ
+318 HIGPMASKLQQ
-329 EKAIQK
+329 EKAIEK
-335 VEQAVKDG
+335 VNQAIKDG
-343 ARLLTGGNVPK
+343 ARLLAGGSVP
-354 EFGKGYFY
+354 ENLDRGYFY
-362 QPTVLDKIKPGMD
+362 QPTVLDNIEPNME
-375 IVTEEA
+375 IITEEA

-387 IQKVASMQEAIHQSN
+387 IQKVSSIEEAIQCSN
-402 NSIYGLGCSIFTND
+402 DSVYGLGCSIFTND

-467 EATHIFID
+467 EAKHIFID
-475 YKQESKDWWFV
+475 YKQESKDWWF
-486 KKDEQQS
+486 
-493 KS
+493 

>member
-1 MNYKNYVNGQWQDAK
+1 MNYKNYINGQWVDAK
-16 SGKIFPVENPFN
+16 SGKNFPVENPFN
-28 QEIIAHVPDSNKDD
+28 QEIIAHVPDSDKND
-42 IDEAVSAAKIAYTDW
+42 IDKAVSAAKTAYKDW
-57 RVMSAGERRDLMR
+57 HIMSAGDRRDLMR
-70 ELAIKSR
+70 ELATKSR
-77 ENAEVLAKTISM
+77 ENSKELAKTISM
-89 EMGKPFS
+89 EMGKPLP

-101 IDTISDFLEYYGELA
+101 IDTIADFLEYYGELA
-116 RDEIGRIVAPV
+116 RDGVGRIVAPV
-127 EKNTMSL
+127 ERKTMSL
-134 VRYESVGVI
+134 VRYESVGVV

-170 VMKPSEVT
+170 VMKPSEIT

-186 KVIDSILPPGVINV
+186 RIIDSVLPPGVINV
-200 VTGYGQSAG
+200 VTGYGKSTG
-209 EPIVMNPDVPV
+209 EPIVMHPDVPV
-220 ITFTGSVATG
+220 VTFTGSVATG
-230 KKIANLAAKN
+230 KKIASLAADN

-301 IEEAKKIVLGDP
+301 IEEAKKVVLGNPMDP
-313 MAADT
+313 NT
-318 DIGPMASKLQQ
+318 DIGPMASKAQQ

-335 VEQAVKDG
+335 VEQAVSDG
-343 ARLLTGGNVPK
+343 ARLLAGGNVPK
-354 EFGKGYFY
+354 DFENGYFY
-362 QPTVLDKIKPGMD
+362 QPTVLDKIKPNME
-375 IVTEEA
+375 IVTEET

-387 IQKVASMQEAIHQSN
+387 IQRVSSIEEAIQQSN
-402 NSIYGLGCSIFTND
+402 DSIYGLGCSIFTND
-416 IDRALTAADDIKSGT
+416 IERALTAADDIKSGT

-467 EATHIFID
+467 EAKHIFID

-486 KKDEQQS
+486 KKDDQ
-493 KS
+493 

>member
-1 MNYKNYVNGQWQDAK
+1 MDYKNYINGKWVEAK
-16 SGKIFPVENPFN
+16 SGKTFPVENPFN
-28 QEIIAHVPDSNKDD
+28 QQIISHVPDSDNHDVN
-42 IDEAVSAAKIAYTDW
+42 EAVSAANTAYSDW
-57 RVMSAGERRDLMR
+57 HKMSASERRDLMK
-70 ELAIKSR
+70 ELANKSR
-77 ENAEVLAKTISM
+77 ENANELAKTISM
-89 EMGKPFS
+89 EMGKPFP

-101 IDTISDFLEYYGELA
+101 IDTVADFLDYYGELA
-116 RDEIGRIVAPV
+116 RDEVGRIVAPV
-127 EKNTMSL
+127 DRNTMSL
-134 VRYESVGVI
+134 VRYESIGVI

-170 VMKPSEVT
+170 VMKPSEIT

-186 KVIDSILPPGVINV
+186 NVVESVLPSGVINV
-200 VTGYGQSAG
+200 ITGFGQSAG
-209 EPIVMNPDVPV
+209 EPIVKHPDVPV
-220 ITFTGSVATG
+220 VTFTGSVATG
-230 KKIANLAAKN
+230 KKIAKFAAEN

-290 ESVIDQFTEAI
+290 ENVMDQFTEAI
-301 IEEAKKIVLGDP
+301 IEEAKKVVLGDP
-313 MAADT
+313 MKEDT
-318 DIGPMASKLQQ
+318 HIGPMASKLQQ
-329 EKAIQK
+329 EKAIEK
-335 VEQAVKDG
+335 VNQAIKDG
-343 ARLLTGGNVPK
+343 ARLLAGGSVP
-354 EFGKGYFY
+354 ENLDRGYFY
-362 QPTVLDKIKPGMD
+362 QPTVLDNIEPNME
-375 IVTEEA
+375 IITEEA

-387 IQKVASMQEAIHQSN
+387 IQKVSSIEEAIQWSN
-402 NSIYGLGCSIFTND
+402 DSVYGLGCSIFTND

-467 EATHIFID
+467 EAKHIFID
-475 YKQESKDWWFV
+475 YKQESKDWWF
-486 KKDEQQS
+486 
-493 KS
+493 

>member
-1 MNYKNYVNGQWQDAK
+1 MDYKNYINGKWVEAK
-16 SGKIFPVENPFN
+16 SGKTFPVENPYN
-28 QEIIAHVPDSNKDD
+28 QQIISHVPDSDNHDVN
-42 IDEAVSAAKIAYTDW
+42 EAVSAANTAYNDW
-57 RVMSAGERRDLMR
+57 HKMSASERRDLMK
-70 ELAIKSR
+70 ELANKSR
-77 ENAEVLAKTISM
+77 ENANELAKTISM
-89 EMGKPFS
+89 EMGKPFP

-101 IDTISDFLEYYGELA
+101 IDTVADFLDYYGELA
-116 RDEIGRIVAPV
+116 RDEVGRIVAPV
-127 EKNTMSL
+127 DRNTMSL
-134 VRYESVGVI
+134 VRYESIGVI

-170 VMKPSEVT
+170 VMKPSEIT

-186 KVIDSILPPGVINV
+186 NVVDSILPDGVINV
-200 VTGYGQSAG
+200 ITGFGQSAG
-209 EPIVMNPDVPV
+209 EPIVKHPDVPV
-220 ITFTGSVATG
+220 VTFTGSVATG
-230 KKIANLAAKN
+230 KKIAKFAAEN

-290 ESVIDQFTEAI
+290 ENVMDQFTEAI
-301 IEEAKKIVLGDP
+301 IEEAKKVVLGDP
-313 MAADT
+313 MKEDT
-318 DIGPMASKLQQ
+318 HIGPMASKLQQ
-329 EKAIQK
+329 EKAIEK
-335 VEQAVKDG
+335 VNQAIKDG
-343 ARLLTGGNVPK
+343 ARLLAGGSVP
-354 EFGKGYFY
+354 ENLDRGYFY
-362 QPTVLDKIKPGMD
+362 QPTVLDNIEPNME
-375 IVTEEA
+375 IITEEA

-387 IQKVASMQEAIHQSN
+387 IQKVSSIEEAIQWSN
-402 NSIYGLGCSIFTND
+402 DSVYGLGCSIFTND

-467 EATHIFID
+467 EAKHIFID
-475 YKQESKDWWFV
+475 YKQESKDWWF
-486 KKDEQQS
+486 
-493 KS
+493 

>member
-1 MNYKNYVNGQWQDAK
+1 MDYKNYINGKWVEAK
-16 SGKIFPVENPFN
+16 SGKTFPVENPFN
-28 QEIIAHVPDSNKDD
+28 QKIISHVPDSDNHDVN
-42 IDEAVSAAKIAYTDW
+42 EAVSAANTAYSDW
-57 RVMSAGERRDLMR
+57 HKMSASERRDLMK
-70 ELAIKSR
+70 ELANKSR
-77 ENAEVLAKTISM
+77 ENANELAKTISM
-89 EMGKPFS
+89 EMGKPFP

-101 IDTISDFLEYYGELA
+101 IDTVADFLEYYGELA
-116 RDEIGRIVAPV
+116 RDEVGRIVAPV
-127 EKNTMSL
+127 DRNTMSL
-134 VRYESVGVI
+134 VRYESIGVI

-170 VMKPSEVT
+170 VMKPSEIT

-186 KVIDSILPPGVINV
+186 NVVDSVLPDGVINV
-200 VTGYGQSAG
+200 ITGFGQSAG
-209 EPIVMNPDVPV
+209 EPIVKHPDVPV
-220 ITFTGSVATG
+220 VTFTGSVATG
-230 KKIANLAAKN
+230 KKIAKFAAEN

-290 ESVIDQFTEAI
+290 ENVMDQFTEAI
-301 IEEAKKIVLGDP
+301 IEEAKKVVLGDP
-313 MAADT
+313 MKEDT
-318 DIGPMASKLQQ
+318 HIGPMASKLQQ
-329 EKAIQK
+329 KKAIEK
-335 VEQAVKDG
+335 VNQAIKDG
-343 ARLLTGGNVPK
+343 ARLLAGGSVP
-354 EFGKGYFY
+354 ENLDRGYFY
-362 QPTVLDKIKPGMD
+362 QPTVLDNIEPNME
-375 IVTEEA
+375 IITEEA

-387 IQKVASMQEAIHQSN
+387 IQKVSSIEEAIQWSN
-402 NSIYGLGCSIFTND
+402 DSVYGLGCSIFTND

-467 EATHIFID
+467 EAKHIFID
-475 YKQESKDWWFV
+475 YKQESKDWWF
-486 KKDEQQS
+486 
-493 KS
+493 

>member
-1 MNYKNYVNGQWQDAK
+1 MDYKNYINGKWVEAK
-16 SGKIFPVENPFN
+16 SGKTFPVENPYN
-28 QEIIAHVPDSNKDD
+28 QQIISHVPDSDNHDVN
-42 IDEAVSAAKIAYTDW
+42 EAVSAANTAYNDW
-57 RVMSAGERRDLMR
+57 HKMSASERRDLMK
-70 ELAIKSR
+70 ELANKSR
-77 ENAEVLAKTISM
+77 ENANELAKTISM
-89 EMGKPFS
+89 EMGKPFP

-101 IDTISDFLEYYGELA
+101 IDTVADFLEYYGELA
-116 RDEIGRIVAPV
+116 RDEVGRIVAPV
-127 EKNTMSL
+127 DRNTMSL
-134 VRYESVGVI
+134 VRYESIGVI

-170 VMKPSEVT
+170 VMKPSEIT

-186 KVIDSILPPGVINV
+186 NVVDSVLPSGVINV
-200 VTGYGQSAG
+200 ITGFGQSAG
-209 EPIVMNPDVPV
+209 EPIVKHPDVPV
-220 ITFTGSVATG
+220 VTFTGSVATG
-230 KKIANLAAKN
+230 KKIAKFAAEN

-290 ESVIDQFTEAI
+290 ENVMDQFTEAI
-301 IEEAKKIVLGDP
+301 IEEAKKVVLGDP
-313 MAADT
+313 MKEDT
-318 DIGPMASKLQQ
+318 HIGPMASKLQQ
-329 EKAIQK
+329 EKAIEK
-335 VEQAVKDG
+335 VNQAIKDG
-343 ARLLTGGNVPK
+343 ARLLAGGSVP
-354 EFGKGYFY
+354 ENLDRGYFY
-362 QPTVLDKIKPGMD
+362 QPTVLDNIEPNME
-375 IVTEEA
+375 IITEEA

-387 IQKVASMQEAIHQSN
+387 IQKVSSIEEAIQWSN
-402 NSIYGLGCSIFTND
+402 DSVYGLGCSIFTND

-467 EATHIFID
+467 EAKHIFID
-475 YKQESKDWWFV
+475 YKQESKDWWF
-486 KKDEQQS
+486 
-493 KS
+493 